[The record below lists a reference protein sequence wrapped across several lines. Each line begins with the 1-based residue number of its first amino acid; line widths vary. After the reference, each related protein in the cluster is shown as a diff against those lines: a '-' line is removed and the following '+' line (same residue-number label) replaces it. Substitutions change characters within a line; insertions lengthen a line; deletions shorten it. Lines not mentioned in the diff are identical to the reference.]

1 MITEMLVNTAS
12 VHIFNHLFVPFQ
24 KTYTCKPWRPPWWGN
39 SRTVVFKL
47 MSMGRDLSPPSPIM
61 HIEKIT

>member
-24 KTYTCKPWRPPWWGN
+24 KTYTCKPVKGTPTMDERACEAA
-39 SRTVVFKL
+39 
-47 MSMGRDLSPPSPIM
+47 LSSIVGVPLAF
-61 HIEKIT
+61 H